1 MNERCVKAVFN
12 KFKIPLDTQ
21 YHAMYS
27 IVHEEVCILNMSETK
42 GGMKLDI
49 QLKRGMLDICVL
61 SALLRE
67 DSYGYK
73 IIKDLQPY
81 VAISEST
88 LYPILRRLEG
98 AGALNVYSAEHNGRL
113 RKYYAITPVGR
124 ERIQEFLNEWKGM
137 LAIYEYIEGEMKNH
151 D

>member
-1 MNERCVKAVFN
+1 M
-12 KFKIPLDTQ
+12 
-21 YHAMYS
+21 
-27 IVHEEVCILNMSETK
+27 
-42 GGMKLDI
+42 DI

-81 VAISEST
+81 VEISEST

-124 ERIQEFLNEWKGM
+124 ERIQEFMEEWKSM
-137 LAIYEYIEGEMKNH
+137 LAIYEYIKGEMKE
-151 D
+151 DE